1 MDTPK
6 IAACLQKQVEK
17 EAGKKYAFGLNV
29 SRIKNLHLIPRQI
42 SIAGKA
48 ERLSKVKNTGE
59 LGTFDFFSSLART
72 LRYVSIVR
80 ASALAFSS
88 HPPSQGP
95 PSHFLIHYQA
105 RSANGFISRCRVCF
119 CAHRGKFKSRQDLF
133 NAVAFAGAAAPRSAR
148 TGRCAPGEVAIFYF
162 PTRQV
167 PSNKPEEVT
176 TPPIG
181 CSIVLS
187 FAVVCLLSQGSSSQL
202 GYFVAFSIFPFDEL
216 VG

>member
-1 MDTPK
+1 M
-6 IAACLQKQVEK
+6 
-17 EAGKKYAFGLNV
+17 

-72 LRYVSIVR
+72 LRYESIVR

-133 NAVAFAGAAAPRSAR
+133 NAVAFARGSSLSADRPMRSR
-148 TGRCAPGEVAIFYF
+148 RGGEVAIFYF

>member
-1 MDTPK
+1 M
-6 IAACLQKQVEK
+6 Q
-17 EAGKKYAFGLNV
+17 AFGLNV

-59 LGTFDFFSSLART
+59 LGTFDFFSSLARN
-72 LRYVSIVR
+72 LRYESIVR

-133 NAVAFAGAAAPRSAR
+133 NAVAFAGARQFAQRGPADALPAR
-148 TGRCAPGEVAIFYF
+148 WRFFTFQRGKFQATNR
-162 PTRQV
+162 R
-167 PSNKPEEVT
+167 K
-176 TPPIG
+176 
-181 CSIVLS
+181 
-187 FAVVCLLSQGSSSQL
+187 
-202 GYFVAFSIFPFDEL
+202 
-216 VG
+216 